1 MPVLRLNHKS
11 KALHS
16 VSEIKKPAPGAAAEG
31 TATTTDD
38 LIHAF
43 DPSNLSMPKYSSN
56 YKNEKNASA
65 IRHLLGG
72 RQDPGVIR
80 VNSVDL
86 KSSNLHWMLGLRDY
100 NPKKDLILK
109 PNKTPK

>member
-1 MPVLRLNHKS
+1 MPVLRLNQKS

-16 VSEIKKPAPGAAAEG
+16 AAAIKKPTPGGANEDL
-31 TATTTDD
+31 TATTSD

-43 DPSNLSMPKYSSN
+43 DPTNLSMPKYSSN

-72 RQDPGVIR
+72 RQDPGVVR

-100 NPKKDLILK
+100 NPRKD
-109 PNKTPK
+109 

>member
-16 VSEIKKPAPGAAAEG
+16 VSEIKKPAPGAALDG
-31 TATTTDD
+31 TATD

-56 YKNEKNASA
+56 YNEKNASA

-86 KSSNLHWMLGLRDY
+86 KNSNLHWMLGLRDY
-100 NPKKDLILK
+100 NPKKDLVLK
-109 PNKTPK
+109 TNKNK

>member
-1 MPVLRLNHKS
+1 MPVLRLNQKS

-16 VSEIKKPAPGAAAEG
+16 VAEIKKPTPGAAESMK
-31 TATTTDD
+31 ATTND

-43 DPSNLSMPKYSSN
+43 DPTNISMPKYSSN

-72 RQDPGVIR
+72 RQDPGAAR

-100 NPKKDLILK
+100 NPRKDRVHQA
-109 PNKTPK
+109 NKTPK

>member
-1 MPVLRLNHKS
+1 MPPINVESQRRLSEMPVLRLNNKS

-16 VSEIKKPAPGAAAEG
+16 VGEIKKTTPGAANYIPSANSH
-31 TATTTDD
+31 D
-38 LIHAF
+38 LIAAY

-72 RQDPGVIR
+72 R
-80 VNSVDL
+80 
-86 KSSNLHWMLGLRDY
+86 
-100 NPKKDLILK
+100 
-109 PNKTPK
+109 